1 MKKYLKTIIQLAILL
16 TVTFVTF
23 HYILLPVKISGDSMY
38 PTLKNDENALMDA
51 WHTKKDEIG
60 RFDIV
65 VIDSIDLD
73 KYIVKRVIGL
83 PGEKIE
89 YIDDQLYID
98 GKFYAEDFLDQQYIR
113 QIKEEKGLSQ
123 FTDDFQIQLGDN
135 EIFVLGDNRIA
146 SLDSRVLGPFSYDKI
161 IARNGII
168 LYPFSE
174 MKWMD

>member
-1 MKKYLKTIIQLAILL
+1 MKKYLKIIIQLSILL
-16 TVTFVTF
+16 TITFVTF
-23 HYILLPVKISGDSMY
+23 HYVFLPVKISGDSMY
-38 PTLKNDENALMDA
+38 PTLKNNENALMDA
-51 WHTKKDEIG
+51 WHTKKNNIK
-60 RFDIV
+60 RFDIIV
-65 VIDSIDLD
+65 VDSDDLD

-83 PGEKIE
+83 PNEKIE

-98 GKFYAEDFLDQQYIR
+98 GEYYAEDFLDQEYIR
-113 QIKEEKGLSQ
+113 QIKEEKGLSH

-161 IARNGII
+161 IAKNGLI